1 MYIIIPYND
10 KYFNMKRSILH
21 KETFTTRN
29 TDVSSYLDD
38 MVINEETLQLDEGL
52 LSLIPKFF
60 RTLGGGRGGWTG
72 LKRAGLVGGGLTAGK
87 YGLDFTNALKQKGA
101 DLMDPESWTD
111 AALGIGLTTAAGLA
125 VYNLFKNW
133 MANKEETKR
142 QQQAR
147 A

>member
-1 MYIIIPYND
+1 
-10 KYFNMKRSILH
+10 MKRSILH

-38 MVINEETLQLDEGL
+38 MVINEETLQLEAG
-52 LSLIPKFF
+52 PKVEAAKGFVK
-60 RTLGGGRGGWTG
+60 W
-72 LKRAGLVGGGLTAGK
+72 LVGGVAKPTTLQAGKNTLKLGAGATALGAIGLGGKKAFELIDKIGQSAGDLFDKDTWVGTAMTIGVGTAG
-87 YGLDFTNALKQKGA
+87 AL
-101 DLMDPESWTD
+101 
-111 AALGIGLTTAAGLA
+111 AL
-125 VYNLFKNW
+125 YNLFKNW